1 MKIRPTVAYLDP
13 EPLKIIGKYIYN
25 WPYFSLELLRKR
37 QIEEV
42 VKSDRYGTIQDLL
55 VDPVSF
61 KSGIFELL
69 REYIAY
75 YRELDEDYDN

>member
-37 QIEEV
+37 ISV
-42 VKSDRYGTIQDLL
+42 LIQD
-55 VDPVSF
+55 
-61 KSGIFELL
+61 KS
-69 REYIAY
+69 R
-75 YRELDEDYDN
+75 R